1 MFRTQIIK
9 IIGRSSLGVI
19 ILGVAWYFMHPRATD
34 AMMIAECRQHY
45 AQARNQV
52 DTLRI
57 DALVPERADRAAS
70 AMKCGDL
77 RRAYPEVTPRQ

>member
-1 MFRTQIIK
+1 MMLGAGQPSS
-9 IIGRSSLGVI
+9 GREGAAVGV
-19 ILGVAWYFMHPRATD
+19 VV
-34 AMMIAECRQHY
+34 IAECRQHY

-57 DALVPERADRAAS
+57 DGLVPERADRASS
-70 AMKCGDL
+70 AMRCGDL

>member
-1 MFRTQIIK
+1 MFRSQIIK
-9 IIGRSSLGVI
+9 IIGWSSLGVI

-57 DALVPERADRAAS
+57 DGLVPERADRASS
-70 AMKCGDL
+70 AMRCGDL
-77 RRAYPEVTPRQ
+77 RRAYPEVAPRQ

>member
-1 MFRTQIIK
+1 MFRAQIVK
-9 IIGRSSLGVI
+9 IIGWSSLGVI
-19 ILGVAWYFMHPRATD
+19 ILGVAWYLTHPRAND

-57 DALVPERADRAAS
+57 DGLVPERADRASS
-70 AMKCGDL
+70 AMRCGDL